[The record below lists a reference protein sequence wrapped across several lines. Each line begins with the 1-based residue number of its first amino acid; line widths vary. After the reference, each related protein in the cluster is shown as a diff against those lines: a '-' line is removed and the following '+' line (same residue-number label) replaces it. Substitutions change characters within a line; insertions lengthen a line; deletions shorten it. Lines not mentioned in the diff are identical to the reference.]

1 MTGSPADT
9 ASSRGQREKPRLSL
23 RTSRGET
30 ASAAPTWP
38 ILVVDD
44 DSQVHAMTRVL
55 LRDFAFQGRG
65 FEVIESGSA
74 AEARA
79 ILAERPDIPVVLL
92 DVVMETEDAGLTLA
106 HFIRHELGN
115 RQMRIILRTGQ
126 PGQAPERD
134 VMLAYD
140 INDYRAKTELTA
152 QKLFTAVVGALRSWT
167 DIDTIDRL
175 KTSLEARVEERTREL
190 AEARAFAESLV
201 ELLPNPV
208 WVTDRDG
215 AYRLYNRAF
224 RDFFAIDDDQW
235 HGRNAAEIPGPALP
249 GHHDVS
255 DGALLGGQSLRAEF
269 ETQLADAQGRLR
281 TVMVAKGALT
291 AATGPATGLVGLLT
305 DITERKV
312 LEQELR
318 RLATTDPLT
327 GAANRRHFM
336 QAAQHETDR
345 AGRYGGAL
353 SVVMLDI
360 DHFKHVNDSWG
371 HAIGDE
377 VLRRVVHAINLGLR
391 DIDILGRLGGEEFA
405 VLLPETA
412 LDQAVAVAE
421 RLRQAIAEIQVPV
434 GDGVT
439 TVTASMGVAER
450 CRDDGNVDHLL
461 GRADRA
467 LYTAKQAGRDRVLAA

>member
-1 MTGSPADT
+1 
-9 ASSRGQREKPRLSL
+9 
-23 RTSRGET
+23 
-30 ASAAPTWP
+30 
-38 ILVVDD
+38 
-44 DSQVHAMTRVL
+44 
-55 LRDFAFQGRG
+55 
-65 FEVIESGSA
+65 
-74 AEARA
+74 
-79 ILAERPDIPVVLL
+79 
-92 DVVMETEDAGLTLA
+92 
-106 HFIRHELGN
+106 
-115 RQMRIILRTGQ
+115 
-126 PGQAPERD
+126 
-134 VMLAYD
+134 
-140 INDYRAKTELTA
+140 
-152 QKLFTAVVGALRSWT
+152 
-167 DIDTIDRL
+167 
-175 KTSLEARVEERTREL
+175 
-190 AEARAFAESLV
+190 
-201 ELLPNPV
+201 
-208 WVTDRDG
+208 
-215 AYRLYNRAF
+215 
-224 RDFFAIDDDQW
+224 
-235 HGRNAAEIPGPALP
+235 
-249 GHHDVS
+249 
-255 DGALLGGQSLRAEF
+255 
-269 ETQLADAQGRLR
+269 
-281 TVMVAKGALT
+281 
-291 AATGPATGLVGLLT
+291 
-305 DITERKV
+305 
-312 LEQELR
+312 
-318 RLATTDPLT
+318 
-327 GAANRRHFM
+327 M